1 MTANR
6 SHRNTPLC
14 AVCGK
19 RPAVSL
25 MRLKSGRTSAKYRQ
39 SHDLCRQCRR
49 SSLDAAYARARKMAD
64 ALREY
69 FRKGAA

>member
-1 MTANR
+1 VTANR

-25 MRLKSGRTSAKYRQ
+25 MRLKSGRTSAKYRPD
-39 SHDLCRQCRR
+39 HDTCRQCRA
-49 SSLDAAYARARKMAD
+49 SSIDAAHARQRRARATGG
-64 ALREY
+64 E
-69 FRKGAA
+69 AA